1 MNGFETL
8 PLFGEPDRP
17 TVPPPP
23 VVKVQWSNYRTVGRV
38 QCMHCLAVA
47 HARRG
52 TGPVDIRGARRRRT
66 GPDGELLLCTAH
78 AEAKHAADVVAGLVP
93 PPKGRALAVRRA
105 A

>member
-1 MNGFETL
+1 LNGSETL

-17 TVPPPP
+17 TIPPPP
-23 VVKVQWSNYRTVGRV
+23 ATKVQWTTYYTAARV
-38 QCMHCLAVA
+38 QCMHCVAVT

-52 TGPVDIRGARRRRT
+52 EGPVDIRDARRRRT

-78 AEAKHAADVVAGLVP
+78 AEDKHAADVAAGLVP
-93 PPKGRALAVRRA
+93 PPKDRAPAPRRA